1 MITGRIILIHQK
13 ARSLMCHP
21 AMACLPQKLQ
31 VNGVR
36 SPEGCRFRK
45 LLPWEFRKLL
55 PCPEPR
61 SRGAAA

>member
-1 MITGRIILIHQK
+1 
-13 ARSLMCHP
+13 MCHP